1 MQNAEPISLYCMD
14 ESDGESLAGCRQVLE
29 GLLVYNIDGDAE
41 LALAE
46 SYDAADDATEFIF
59 NLRRGVMFHNGSM
72 LDANDVV
79 ATWAAGLDASSPY
92 HVGNTGS
99 FDYPAY
105 LFGLMND

>member
-1 MQNAEPISLYCMD
+1 
-14 ESDGESLAGCRQVLE
+14 VLE
-29 GLLVYNIDGDAE
+29 GLLVYNRDGDAE

-59 NLRRGVMFHNGSM
+59 YLRQGVLFHDGSTF
-72 LDANDVV
+72 DANDVV
-79 ATWAAGLDASSPY
+79 ASWAAGLDASSPF

>member
-1 MQNAEPISLYCMD
+1 VLDGLLNYGV
-14 ESDGESLAGCRQVLE
+14 DGE
-29 GLLVYNIDGDAE
+29 AE

-46 SYDAADDATEFIF
+46 SYDASDDATEYIF
-59 NLRRGVMFHNGSM
+59 YLRRGVMFHDGSM

-79 ATWAAGLDASSPY
+79 ATWAAGLDASSPF

-105 LFGLMND
+105 LLGLMND